1 MNYTNFS
8 SRKSFA
14 WKFFLRFPC
23 WNCRKGLRSLE
34 TQPKIS
40 FILSLLRLIAKV
52 QVNVFACSAAISAC
66 AKTSNWR
73 QAMSLLEKANEV
85 QVELNVGI
93 SLALG
98 SGEPTLSSIS
108 CFGFYFV
115 SVTNI
120 YICGVFN
127 LLDAFLRTCLKRFV
141 CQFFGKLV
149 PCLFVVSGVKSV
161 LDAFFTPWAPGRC

>member
-1 MNYTNFS
+1 MFFGFWG
-8 SRKSFA
+8 KIIEVSFNVSP
-14 WKFFLRFPC
+14 FEPEERLEIV
-23 WNCRKGLRSLE
+23 E
-34 TQPKIS
+34 TQPRIS
-40 FILSLLRLIAKV
+40 FILSLLHRIAKV

-98 SGEPTLSSIS
+98 SGEPTFWSIS
-108 CFGFYFV
+108 CFCFYFV

-120 YICGVFN
+120 
-127 LLDAFLRTCLKRFV
+127 
-141 CQFFGKLV
+141 
-149 PCLFVVSGVKSV
+149 
-161 LDAFFTPWAPGRC
+161 

>member
-1 MNYTNFS
+1 MNYTNLLG
-8 SRKSFA
+8 RKSFA
-14 WKFFLRFPC
+14 WKLFFKVSL
-23 WNCRKGLRSLE
+23 LELQEILEILE

-73 QAMSLLEKANEV
+73 QATSLLEKANEV

-120 YICGVFN
+120 YIWGVFN
-127 LLDAFLRTCLKRFV
+127 LLDAFLRTCSKRFV
-141 CQFFGKLV
+141 CQFFGKLYPV
-149 PCLFVVSGVKSV
+149 CLLSQV
-161 LDAFFTPWAPGRC
+161 

>member
-14 WKFFLRFPC
+14 WKLFFKVSLLELQER
-23 WNCRKGLRSLE
+23 LEILE

-108 CFGFYFV
+108 CFRFFCISDEHLGVGSSICWMHSCGHARKGLFASSLV
-115 SVTNI
+115 SWYPV
-120 YICGVFN
+120 C
-127 LLDAFLRTCLKRFV
+127 LLSQV
-141 CQFFGKLV
+141 
-149 PCLFVVSGVKSV
+149 
-161 LDAFFTPWAPGRC
+161 